1 MAAMAENPKL
11 TAVLANVS
19 SGAGRDCLFLV
30 ITRQVVVTGDR
41 NDWATVPDYAGWRI
55 TQAF

>member
-1 MAAMAENPKL
+1 MAENPKL

-41 NDWATVPDYAGWRI
+41 NDWATVPDNAGWRI
-55 TQAF
+55 